1 MYVMSLP
8 PKKRLAPRRIRK
20 PSPKGIQDLP
30 LELLPDIVDCAH
42 PPPSANRA
50 LRDVW
55 KRKCCTGLQ
64 MQLHAL
70 ATTISTRPVNVPPRA
85 FLWHGPQDRNA
96 ARAAG
101 HPHYDIPLSNTG
113 IRSRCLAASIAYV
126 HARCRQ
132 VHVGQNFVIFQLP
145 GGWYRQLSF
154 GGCRQEVQ
162 EGIEIIKRGSPCIT
176 RLGPMWWNVDPPPTL
191 HDRLGIIYKWR
202 MLYNG
207 AT

>member
-1 MYVMSLP
+1 MPTLL
-8 PKKRLAPRRIRK
+8 LAP
-20 PSPKGIQDLP
+20 
-30 LELLPDIVDCAH
+30 
-42 PPPSANRA
+42 
-50 LRDVW
+50 
-55 KRKCCTGLQ
+55 TGLSETSGRES
-64 MQLHAL
+64 A
-70 ATTISTRPVNVPPRA
+70 ARVSKCNSTHWPPQ
-85 FLWHGPQDRNA
+85 FQQDRSTCHPVRFCGTDRKIGMQRGRPA
-96 ARAAG
+96 T
-101 HPHYDIPLSNTG
+101 PHYDIPLSNTG